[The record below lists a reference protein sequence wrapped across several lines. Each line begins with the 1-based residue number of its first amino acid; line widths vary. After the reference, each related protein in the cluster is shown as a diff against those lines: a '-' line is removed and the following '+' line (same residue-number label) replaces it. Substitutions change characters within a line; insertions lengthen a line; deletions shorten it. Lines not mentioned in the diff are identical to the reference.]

1 MSREAPYD
9 AVMSELAG
17 LSDRDVRY
25 ESRRSSVYARNGIVS
40 TTQPLAAQAGLQVLR
55 AGGNAADAAVAT
67 AAALAVVEPTG
78 TGIGGD
84 CFALF
89 FDAST
94 KQVHAVNGSGRAP
107 AGLSIDALAER
118 GFTGEMPRLNVHTV
132 TVPGAVAGWADT
144 LARHGRMP
152 LDEVVSGAI
161 ALAEDGFPVSPIISY
176 LWEQEVPK
184 ARAASPNGDELLLD
198 GRAPRPGEIWRNAG
212 LASVLREVAEGG
224 VASYY
229 EGRAA
234 REIVR
239 VLQAQDGLMEASDL
253 ASHYSTFDAPIS
265 TKFRGHTVYECPPNG
280 QGLTALIALNI
291 VEGLDIGD
299 LPRRSPERLH
309 LLIEAARLAFF
320 EARAHIADP
329 EQSEVPV
336 ERLLSDAHGSELR
349 SRLDPG
355 QRIEL
360 AEGVPLGAGTDTVYL
375 SVVDGEGN
383 ACSFINSNYAGFGT
397 GIIPEGCGFSLQNR
411 GAGFSLDRL
420 HPNALAP
427 GKRPYHTIIPAM
439 STDPNGELHA
449 SFGVMGGWMQPQ
461 GHLQVLV
468 SMLVDGLDPQA
479 AIDEP
484 RFCIRADP
492 PNSPV
497 HLEDGIPMA
506 TMSVLAALGHEVVP
520 VSGIRRSP
528 VFGRGQIIVRDP
540 QSGVL
545 IAGSDPRGDGAAV
558 GY

>member
-1 MSREAPYD
+1 
-9 AVMSELAG
+9 MSELAG
-17 LSDRDVRY
+17 LSDQDVRY
-25 ESRRSSVYARNGIVS
+25 ESRRSPVYARNGIVS

-107 AGLSIDALAER
+107 AGLSLEALSER
-118 GFTGEMPRLNVHTV
+118 GFEGETLGQGVHAV
-132 TVPGAVAGWADT
+132 TVPGAVAGWTDT
-144 LARHGRMP
+144 LGRHGR
-152 LDEVVSGAI
+152 LGVSEVLAGAI

-184 ARAASPNGDELLLD
+184 TLAASPNSGELLID

-212 LASVLREVAEGG
+212 LASVLREVADGG
-224 VASYY
+224 AAAYY

-234 REIVR
+234 EEIVR
-239 VLQAQDGLMEASDL
+239 ALQAQGGLMKAGDL
-253 ASHYSTFDAPIS
+253 ATHVSTFEPPVS
-265 TKFRGHTVYECPPNG
+265 TTFRWHTVYECPPNG
-280 QGLTALIALNI
+280 QGLTALIGLNI
-291 VEGLDIGD
+291 IEGLDIEGTA
-299 LPRRSPERLH
+299 RRSPERLH
-309 LLIEAARLAFF
+309 LLIEATRVAFSQ
-320 EARAHIADP
+320 ARAHIADP
-329 EQSEVPV
+329 EHGEVPV
-336 ERLLSDAHGSELR
+336 DWLLSEGLSSELR
-349 SRLDPG
+349 SWIEPER
-355 QRIEL
+355 RIEL
-360 AEGVPLGAGTDTVYL
+360 AKGRPLEVGTDTVYL
-375 SVVDGEGN
+375 SVVDGDGN
-383 ACSFINSNYAGFGT
+383 ACSLINSNYNGFGT
-397 GIIPEGCGFSLQNR
+397 AIIPEGCGFPLQNR
-411 GAGFSLDRL
+411 GAGFSLDAT

-439 STDPNGELHA
+439 STDPNGDLHA

-461 GHLQVLV
+461 GHMQVLV

-484 RFCIRADP
+484 RFCIRTNP
-492 PNSPV
+492 PHGPV
-497 HLEDGIPMA
+497 HLEDGIPVD

-540 QSGVL
+540 ETGVL
-545 IAGSDPRGDGAAV
+545 VGGSDPRGDGAAV